1 MCLVEQD
8 TMSPAILVTGAS
20 RGIGEAVYRRLTRD
34 GYPVIGTYHTS
45 SVPAARLA
53 EELEQEPFVQ
63 VDLADQ
69 TSVGALM
76 DGLQGR
82 PLKALVNNAG
92 TIEFETFGKF
102 DLGIWQHSF
111 AVHCDAALK
120 LALGLQEEIQD
131 GGSIINITSTDA
143 FLGGFDTLSYA
154 ASKSALDSLTKSLA
168 INLGPRNIRVNA
180 IAPGWIDT
188 DMGTRFADY
197 VTGMTP
203 LHRLGRPDDIAGIA
217 SFLISDDAAFVT
229 GQTIVADGGYYLVDP
244 VMKWEAAD
252 SEI

>member
-1 MCLVEQD
+1 MHHAAN
-8 TMSPAILVTGAS
+8 SATGRNYS
-20 RGIGEAVYRRLTRD
+20 TRQHDVPSNSGYRCVRGIGEAVYRRLTRD

-45 SVPAARLA
+45 SIPAARLA

-63 VDLADQ
+63 VDLADEA
-69 TSVGALM
+69 SVGALM
-76 DGLQGR
+76 DGLRGR

-102 DLGIWQHSF
+102 DLGIWQRSF

-168 INLGPRNIRVNA
+168 INLGPRNIRANA

-197 VTGMTP
+197 VAGMTP
-203 LHRLGRPDDIAGIA
+203 LHRLGRPEDIAGIA

-229 GQTIVADGGYYLVDP
+229 GSRPSSPMGATT
-244 VMKWEAAD
+244 
-252 SEI
+252 SSTR